1 MISHEHMRTV
11 VQREFGKIVGRRIV
25 SVEPLTRE
33 QALALGFEEEA
44 MGPHTVLAITL
55 DDGSLLL
62 PTDCPEGNGPGWLEV
77 MAPKGVA
84 A

>member
-1 MISHEHMRTV
+1 MLSHEHMQTV

-33 QALALGFEEEA
+33 QALALGFDDD
-44 MGPHTVLAITL
+44 MLGPNPVLAITL

-62 PTDCPEGNGPGWLEV
+62 PTDSPEGNGPGWLELI
-77 MAPKGVA
+77 AGKGVA

>member
-1 MISHEHMRTV
+1 MISHEHMQKV

-25 SVEPLTRE
+25 AVEPLTRE
-33 QALALGFEEEA
+33 QALALGFDEEGL
-44 MGPHTVLAITL
+44 GPHTVLAVTL

-62 PTDCPEGNGPGWLEV
+62 PTDCPEGNGPGWLEL
-77 MAPKGVA
+77 MPGRGVA